1 MDTTTLPKSS
11 LLFQSSRYRRI
22 ITFFSAL
29 IMHIIWWD
37 LLISRIPILGYSA
50 RRTRP
55 ARHRRWAARFRLLAV
70 EMGGV
75 MIKLGQ
81 FLSSRVDVLPKEITD
96 ELKGLQDEVPPVPW
110 TEIERIFQEDLGN
123 PAQYFA
129 HVETKPVAAASL
141 GQAHRAWLLPKNEDE
156 AYGDPVIIKVQ
167 RPNIE
172 QMVSTDLA
180 ALALVARVLMRY
192 PPIRRRADAPALLEE
207 FAGTLWEELDYESEA
222 GNAERFARI
231 HADNQRII
239 IPAVYRDILTKRV
252 LVLENVETIKMA
264 DVAALINH
272 GIDPKE
278 VAEVMLDAY
287 FKQVFEEGFFH
298 ADPHPGNLF
307 VLPEEPWE
315 GAPGTRPFKIIFVDF
330 GMVGEI
336 PSLMGDNLRKVMIS
350 IMQRDS
356 RQLVETY
363 QDLGFLL
370 PSADIDRIVEAQ
382 STVLNHVWGRKLLE
396 LSRPDPREVQELTS
410 EFRDLLFDMPFQIP
424 QDFIYL
430 GRAFGMVIGLVSQLN
445 PDINPWH
452 TVEKYGQELLQ
463 TQRAEQFSE
472 LSTEMLLE
480 GIRPYLELPPRIL
493 RLLEMAEN
501 GRLVVQQ
508 RPDPNT
514 QRQRE
519 KMARRLSFLSWSI
532 LGSASMISATIW
544 YYLRRQDHD
553 GDQN

>member
-1 MDTTTLPKSS
+1 MDTTTLPESS
-11 LLFQSSRYRRI
+11 PLLQNSRYRRI
-22 ITFFSAL
+22 ITFFGAL
-29 IMHIIWWD
+29 IMHVIWWD
-37 LLISRIPILGYSA
+37 LLISSIPILGYSA
-50 RRTRP
+50 RRSRS

-96 ELKGLQDEVPPVPW
+96 ELKGLQDEVPAVPW
-110 TEIERIFQEDLGN
+110 PEIEQILREDLGDTS
-123 PAQYFA
+123 QHFA
-129 HVETKPVAAASL
+129 HIETKPIAAASL
-141 GQAHRAWLLPKNEDE
+141 GQAHRAWLLPENEE
-156 AYGDPVIIKVQ
+156 EIYGDPVVVKVQ

-180 ALALVARVLMRY
+180 ALSFVARVLMRY
-192 PPIRRRADAPALLEE
+192 PPIRRRADAPALLDE
-207 FAGTLWEELDYESEA
+207 FARTLWEELDYESEA
-222 GNAERFARI
+222 SNAERFARI
-231 HADNQRII
+231 HADNDRIS
-239 IPAVYRDILTKRV
+239 IPAVYRGSSTRRV
-252 LVLENVETIKMA
+252 LVLENVETLKMA

-278 VAEVMLDAY
+278 VADLLLDAY

-307 VLPEEPWE
+307 VRPEEPWE
-315 GAPGTRPFKIIFVDF
+315 GEPGTRPFRIVFVDF

-336 PSLMGDNLRKVMIS
+336 PNLMGDNLRKVMIA

-370 PSADIDRIVEAQ
+370 PGADVNRIVEAQ
-382 STVLNHVWGRKLLE
+382 ATVLNHIWGKKLLE
-396 LSRPDPREVQELTS
+396 LSRPDPKEVQELTS
-410 EFRDLLFDMPFQIP
+410 EFRDLLFDFPFQIP

-430 GRAFGMVIGLVSQLN
+430 GRAMGMVMGLVSQLD
-445 PDINPWH
+445 PEINAWH
-452 TVEKYGQELLQ
+452 KVEQFGQELLQ
-463 TQRAEQFSE
+463 SQRSEQFSE
-472 LSTEMLLE
+472 LNTEMLLE
-480 GIRPYLELPPRIL
+480 GIRPYLEMPPRIL
-493 RLLEMAEN
+493 RLLEMAES
-501 GRLVVQQ
+501 GRLVVQNK
-508 RPDPNT
+508 PDT
-514 QRQRE
+514 TAQRQQE

-544 YYLRRQDHD
+544 YYLRRQDKD
-553 GDQN
+553 RG

>member
-96 ELKGLQDEVPPVPW
+96 ELKGLQDEVPAVPW

-307 VLPEEPWE
+307 VLPEESWE